1 MDEELEAA
9 LMRAGQQIEQL
20 QRQCEVLRA
29 ERDQARARVDNAVN
43 LLTGIHSCMYP
54 SAVKMEDGRLMVFRP
69 ENPHEYLQALS
80 DRIRSLPDEMVARG
94 AGVVVA
100 AWGAHGTY
108 KGRDQSVRLMVP
120 DLHYLRLTKDGHPG
134 HPLYLP
140 ADLKPQRWVQ
150 W

>member
-20 QRQCEVLRA
+20 QRQIKVLRA
-29 ERDQARARVDNAVN
+29 ERDQARARVDNAVK

-80 DRIRSLPDEMVARG
+80 DRIRALPAEMA
-94 AGVVVA
+94 AHGVVDA
-100 AWGAHGTY
+100 
-108 KGRDQSVRLMVP
+108 
-120 DLHYLRLTKDGHPG
+120 
-134 HPLYLP
+134 
-140 ADLKPQRWVQ
+140 
-150 W
+150 

>member
-29 ERDQARARVDNAVN
+29 ERDQARARVDSAVK

-54 SAVKMEDGRLMVFRP
+54 GAVKMEDARLLVFRP

-80 DRIRSLPDEMVARG
+80 DRIRALPDEMVARG
-94 AGVVVA
+94 VVDA
-100 AWGAHGTY
+100 
-108 KGRDQSVRLMVP
+108 
-120 DLHYLRLTKDGHPG
+120 
-134 HPLYLP
+134 
-140 ADLKPQRWVQ
+140 
-150 W
+150 

>member
-29 ERDQARARVDNAVN
+29 ERDQARARVDGAVK

-69 ENPHEYLQALS
+69 ENPHEYMQALS
-80 DRIRSLPDEMVARG
+80 DRMRALPDEMVARG
-94 AGVVVA
+94 VVDA
-100 AWGAHGTY
+100 Y
-108 KGRDQSVRLMVP
+108 
-120 DLHYLRLTKDGHPG
+120 
-134 HPLYLP
+134 
-140 ADLKPQRWVQ
+140 RWS
-150 W
+150 